1 MSSSYQT
8 PEDLLRARQLAEK
21 VPLESQAWLAFDHA
35 VFRAGGRIG
44 AKEREWIALG
54 VALATQCA
62 YCIDVHVRGARR
74 QGSTAEELAEV
85 AAVAAAVKGGA
96 TLAHGLMAL
105 RLHETLGALAAPP
118 LGVDAAPGV

>member
-1 MSSSYQT
+1 MTSPYQS
-8 PEDLLRARQLAEK
+8 PEDLLRARQFAEK
-21 VPLESQAWLAFDHA
+21 APQEARAWLAYDHA
-35 VFRAGGRIG
+35 VFREGGRIG
-44 AKEREWIALG
+44 AKQREWIALG

-74 QGSTAEELAEV
+74 HGSTPEELAEV

-105 RLHETLGALAAPP
+105 RMHEAAGMPTTPASPP
-118 LGVDAAPGV
+118 SPPEA

>member
-1 MSSSYQT
+1 MTSPYQS
-8 PEDLLRARQLAEK
+8 PEDLRRARQFAEK
-21 VPLESQAWLAFDHA
+21 APQEAQAWLAFDHA
-35 VFRAGGRIG
+35 VFREDGRIS
-44 AKEREWIALG
+44 AKHREWIALG

-74 QGSTAEELAEV
+74 HGSTAEELAEV

-105 RLHETLGALAAPP
+105 RMHEGAGVPATPP
-118 LGVDAAPGV
+118 SPLET

>member
-1 MSSSYQT
+1 MSASYQT
-8 PEDLLRARQLAEK
+8 PEDLQRARQLAEK

-35 VFRAGGRIG
+35 VFREGGLIG

-62 YCIDVHVRGARR
+62 YCIDVHVRGAKR

-105 RLHETLGALAAPP
+105 RMHEALGRPAEPASAPQ
-118 LGVDAAPGV
+118 A

>member
-1 MSSSYQT
+1 MSSTYQS
-8 PEDLLRARQLAEK
+8 PEDMLLARQLAEK

-35 VFRAGGRIG
+35 VFREGGRIG

-62 YCIDVHVRGARR
+62 YCIDVHVRGAKR

-105 RLHETLGALAAPP
+105 RLHEGLHEGPAAPAE
-118 LGVDAAPGV
+118 AAPASRA

>member
-8 PEDLLRARQLAEK
+8 PEDLLLARQLAEK
-21 VPLESQAWLAFDHA
+21 VPMESQAWLTFDHA
-35 VFRAGGRIG
+35 VFREGGHIG
-44 AKEREWIALG
+44 AKQREWIALG

-62 YCIDVHVRGARR
+62 YCIDVHVRGAKRL
-74 QGSTAEELAEV
+74 GSTAEELAEV

-105 RLHETLGALAAPP
+105 RLHEGLGAQAGPAA
-118 LGVDAAPGV
+118 AASAPQA

>member
-1 MSSSYQT
+1 MNSNYQT
-8 PEDLLRARQLAEK
+8 PDDLLLARKLAEK

-35 VFRAGGRIG
+35 VFREGGHIN
-44 AKEREWIALG
+44 AKHREWIALG

-74 QGSTAEELAEV
+74 HGSTSEELAEV

-105 RLHETLGALAAPP
+105 RLHESAGPQPAPAAQP
-118 LGVDAAPGV
+118 